1 MKFQIDI
8 TIYLF
13 CSVEKRGKGTTTVAE
28 IVNILLDVKIL
39 LEGAKKFS
47 KFDKL
52 SFSIFLS

>member
-1 MKFQIDI
+1 MINMKFQIDI

-39 LEGAKKFS
+39 LEGAKKLIGVF
-47 KFDKL
+47 K
-52 SFSIFLS
+52 I

>member
-39 LEGAKKFS
+39 LEGAKKLMGVY
-47 KFDKL
+47 K
-52 SFSIFLS
+52 I

>member
-39 LEGAKKFS
+39 LEGPKKLIRVF
-47 KFDKL
+47 K
-52 SFSIFLS
+52 I